1 MARKLV
7 KEMEDHKVSRA
18 DGVSVRNRFTVFLCP
33 EDYERVRARAETL
46 ADKLERHLAKHVRAK
61 KYLLPGGLSV
71 DIVVDIDLKLGHF
84 GILAE
89 RDAPGLAEQ
98 DAAERV
104 GKRAPVRAREQE
116 PAALF
121 EDFPAPTP
129 RLRAERVRKGRPAK
143 DPAPGGPAVGTT
155 AVIGA
160 EDAEALGLAWQTIVL
175 RTVDREC
182 EFTKGRI
189 IVGRAREADFRIDD
203 SNVSRQHAAIFWAD
217 GSVMIEDLDSTNGT
231 MVNGYPVSSTV
242 IRPGDVV
249 VIGDCRIT
257 IETR

>member
-7 KEMEDHKVSRA
+7 KEMEDHKVSKA
-18 DGVSVRNRFTVFLCP
+18 EGVSVRNRFTVFLCP
-33 EDYERVRARAETL
+33 EDYERLRARKETL

-61 KYLLPGGLSV
+61 KYLLPGDVSV
-71 DIVVDIDLKLGHF
+71 DVVADADLKLGRF

-89 RDAPGLAEQ
+89 RDSPGLAE
-98 DAAERV
+98 
-104 GKRAPVRAREQE
+104 RAPVEPAGSRALVRAREEE

-121 EDFPAPTP
+121 DEPPAPAA
-129 RLRAERVRKGRPAK
+129 RLRTERAGSRRSAK
-143 DPAPGGPAVGTT
+143 SHVPSGPAAGTT

-160 EDAEALGLAWQTIVL
+160 ADAEALNLAWQTIIL
-175 RTVDREC
+175 RTADRER

-203 SNVSRQHAAIFWAD
+203 SNVSRRHAAIFWSD
-217 GSVMIEDLDSTNGT
+217 GNVVIEDLDSTNGT
-231 MVNGYPVSSTV
+231 MVNGYPVSSSV